1 MNILDIIIIIIVL
14 LFMIKGYQAGLIR
27 QVINLLGF
35 LIAIFLAYKFS
46 NDLSPYLEDIIP
58 LPNFETSSLHIF
70 SQYFNLQD
78 MFYNAIA
85 FIIIFVG
92 VKILL
97 SIVLVV
103 LDSVANLPGLA
114 IINRSSGALIGL
126 IEAAIIIILLVNFMK
141 IMPWANLQTY
151 LETSL
156 IATSILEV
164 TPMIT
169 EKIFILWDSTLL

>member
-1 MNILDIIIIIIVL
+1 MNTLDIIIIIIVL
-14 LFMIKGYQAGLIR
+14 LFMIKGYQAGLVR

-46 NDLSPYLEDIIP
+46 KDLAPYLEDIIP
-58 LPNFETSSLHIF
+58 LPSFETSSLHIF

-85 FIIIFVG
+85 FLIIFIG

-97 SIVLVV
+97 SIALVV

-126 IEAAIIIILLVNFMK
+126 IEATIIIIILVNFIK
-141 IMPWANLQTY
+141 IMPWANLQSY
-151 LETSL
+151 LETSS
-156 IATSILEV
+156 IATRILEL

-169 EKIFILWDSTLL
+169 EKIFILWDSTEI